1 MKFDKNK
8 TFPYPVLRPYCDDY
22 VDVEFQTTV
31 EFILDKDTVA
41 VDITYA
47 LSSDAVLEEI
57 KKGNAKYVSV
67 VSCRETYFREVLS
80 SHSGKI
86 SSSFAA
92 GTLRGEVRVDPYII
106 VSKKITGFKSEDI
119 NKEFGSDAFNFVPG
133 DVLAQDE
140 TQVFYIER
148 DLFKPISSVFELVK
162 NETLSGGEWLVSF
175 EDDHVQI
182 EVSTQMKSSI
192 DNARNV
198 KANQVILLNSLY
210 FSAVVQALQ
219 RLKDGGEDYELN
231 RWAQIIKR
239 QLHNAGWDLSTT
251 EPYILAQRLMKQ
263 PLKLL
268 ETYVFGEAEA

>member
-1 MKFDKNK
+1 MKFDRNK

-31 EFILDKDTVA
+31 DFTLEKENVS
-41 VDITYA
+41 VEITYT
-47 LSSDAVLEEI
+47 LSSDELLSEI
-57 KKGNAKYVSV
+57 EKGNAKYVSI

-80 SHSGKI
+80 SSDGKI
-86 SSSFAA
+86 VSAFAP
-92 GTLRGEVRVDPYII
+92 GILRGEVRVDPYI
-106 VSKKITGFKSEDI
+106 VASKKIIEFKSEDI
-119 NKEFGSDAFNFVPG
+119 NKEFGKNTFDFLPG

-162 NETLSGGEWLVSF
+162 NESLSGGEWLVGF
-175 EDDHVQI
+175 EEDHVQI
-182 EVSTQMKSSI
+182 EVSTQMKDAI

-219 RLKDGGEDYELN
+219 RLKDGEEDYTAK
-231 RWAQIIKR
+231 RWAEIIKR
-239 QLHNAGWDLSTT
+239 QLHNAGWDLLAT
-251 EPYILAQRLMKQ
+251 ESYILAQRLMKQ
-263 PLKLL
+263 PLKML
-268 ETYVFGEAEA
+268 ETYVFSGGEA

>member
-1 MKFDKNK
+1 MKFDRNK

-31 EFILDKDTVA
+31 EFTLDQSTVA
-41 VDITYA
+41 VGITYA
-47 LSSDAVLEEI
+47 LSSDALLAEI
-57 KKGNAKYVSV
+57 TNGNAKYISV

-80 SHSGKI
+80 SPIGKI
-86 SSSFAA
+86 SASFAT
-92 GTLRGEVRVDPYII
+92 GTLRGEVRVDPYLI
-106 VSKKITGFKSEDI
+106 VSKKITGFKSVDI
-119 NKEFGSDAFNFVPG
+119 NKEFGDGAFTFNPG

-148 DLFKPISSVFELVK
+148 DLFKPISSVFDLVK
-162 NETLSGGEWLVSF
+162 NEALSGGEWLVSF
-175 EDDHVQI
+175 ESDHVQI
-182 EVSTQMKSSI
+182 EVSTQMKNSI

-210 FSAVVQALQ
+210 FAAVVQALQ
-219 RLKDGGEDYELN
+219 RLKDGSEDYELS

-251 EPYILAQRLMKQ
+251 EPYILAQRLMKR
-263 PLKLL
+263 PFSLL
-268 ETYVFGEAEA
+268 ETYVFGEAEI